1 MTDKTPQAAQDRT
14 ANGRHAVPTKCVH
27 CKEPMSQPL
36 LCDNCE
42 SLNPLP
48 SFVDYFELMG
58 VPRRYQVDAALL
70 HDRYINLSRHSHP
83 DFHAEDKPEVLSLA
97 MTVSAAVNEAY
108 RTLSDPIR
116 RAGYL
121 LELHGG
127 PSSAGDKSVP
137 EGFLNTMVMMQ
148 EELQDALATA
158 DDKEKKRLH
167 DVLLT
172 QRDGLLRRV
181 EGLFAQLE
189 DASSCEATRQQ
200 QLHEIRKQLN
210 AVAFVRKMLTQV

>member
-1 MTDKTPQAAQDRT
+1 MS
-14 ANGRHAVPTKCVH
+14 
-27 CKEPMSQPL
+27 KEPMSQPL

-48 SFVDYFELMG
+48 SFVDYFELLGM
-58 VPRRYQVDAALL
+58 PRRYQVDASQL
-70 HDRYINLSRHSHP
+70 HESYINLSRHSHP

-108 RTLSDPIR
+108 RTLADPFR
-116 RAGYL
+116 RAAYL

-148 EELQDALATA
+148 EELQDALAA
-158 DDKEKKRLH
+158 GDEKAKQRLR
-167 DVLLT
+167 DVLVT

-181 EGLFAQLE
+181 ENLFAQLE
-189 DASSCEATRQQ
+189 DASSCEATRQRE
-200 QLHEIRKQLN
+200 LHEIRKQLN
-210 AVAFVRKMLTQV
+210 AVAFVRKMLTRI